1 MASCPCSARVS
12 PCKLRRLRAVLH
24 VLPASLRY
32 APYVVFLLHTHRQF
46 WHVCD
51 ISLLAAPCA
60 APAPFCC
67 ACKRTARSPGC
78 ARTDELRKP
87 SVPSVRPSVDDN
99 TEHIFTVC
107 DVEEKNSGRSGPL
120 APLSILFTKI
130 EFMPRPESARRLCT
144 KLVVRRETREF
155 HAHARGCIHVP
166 GAVPK
171 PYTFK

>member
-32 APYVVFLLHTHRQF
+32 AHYVVFLLHAHRQF

-60 APAPFCC
+60 APAPLFCC

-87 SVPSVRPSVDDN
+87 SVPSVRPSADVN

-107 DVEEKNSGRSGPL
+107 DVEETTLLSGRSLLSGPQKL
-120 APLSILFTKI
+120 NVSRVCQTPVYKARYSPKQKNFTRTHAVLFTY
-130 EFMPRPESARRLCT
+130 R
-144 KLVVRRETREF
+144 
-155 HAHARGCIHVP
+155 
-166 GAVPK
+166 
-171 PYTFK
+171 